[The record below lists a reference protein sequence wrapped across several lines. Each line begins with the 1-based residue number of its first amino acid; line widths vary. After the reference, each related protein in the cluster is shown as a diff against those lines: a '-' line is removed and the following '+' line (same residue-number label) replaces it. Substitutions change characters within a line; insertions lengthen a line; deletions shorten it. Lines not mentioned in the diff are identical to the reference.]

1 MSTDYHE
8 KMVKEAE
15 AKKESERLDKEHRER
30 EEGEQMQNELEP
42 IIHSHPTEHDE
53 SDDLEMV
60 KAIKEKGK
68 NNAVS

>member
-1 MSTDYHE
+1 
-8 KMVKEAE
+8 MVKEAE

-30 EEGEQMQNELEP
+30 EEGEQMQNELES

>member
-1 MSTDYHE
+1 
-8 KMVKEAE
+8 
-15 AKKESERLDKEHRER
+15 
-30 EEGEQMQNELEP
+30 MQNELEP

>member
-15 AKKESERLDKEHRER
+15 AKEESERLDKEHRER

-42 IIHSHPTEHDE
+42 IIHSHPT
-53 SDDLEMV
+53 
-60 KAIKEKGK
+60 
-68 NNAVS
+68 

>member
-15 AKKESERLDKEHRER
+15 AKEESERLDKEHRER

>member
-1 MSTDYHE
+1 MSTAYHE